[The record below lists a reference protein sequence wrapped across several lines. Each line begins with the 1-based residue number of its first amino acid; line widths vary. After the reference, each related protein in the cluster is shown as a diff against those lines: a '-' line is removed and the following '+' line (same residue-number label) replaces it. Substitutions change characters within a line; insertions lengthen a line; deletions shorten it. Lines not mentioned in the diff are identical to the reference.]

1 MALFLRKMRKARRQH
16 GELSHTKQRGSSP
29 GISHCRH
36 GNLGKSVKTEGRPYQ
51 EEFASCKQRR
61 MPCFL
66 PATATSFGAA
76 LSPTCA
82 VEAADGFAHR
92 DWCELA
98 EAPGGG
104 RSPGP
109 SVPSTASRFRSS
121 NRAWAR
127 YGVYA
132 TFDVYMPELSRLLQ
146 IGENAKLRAVLFLAT
161 WHLVRS
167 EPQPGDTQR
176 FSASGSGWGLRLAVG
191 NGLSFCLDVSFANL
205 PCGTGNP
212 RLPVSLKQF
221 RMHGVM
227 V

>member
-1 MALFLRKMRKARRQH
+1 
-16 GELSHTKQRGSSP
+16 
-29 GISHCRH
+29 
-36 GNLGKSVKTEGRPYQ
+36 
-51 EEFASCKQRR
+51 
-61 MPCFL
+61 
-66 PATATSFGAA
+66 
-76 LSPTCA
+76 
-82 VEAADGFAHR
+82 
-92 DWCELA
+92 
-98 EAPGGG
+98 
-104 RSPGP
+104 
-109 SVPSTASRFRSS
+109 
-121 NRAWAR
+121 
-127 YGVYA
+127 
-132 TFDVYMPELSRLLQ
+132 MPELSRLLQ